1 MDTKKITL
9 TIPTKRYKFFV
20 ELLKNLD
27 FVQVDEVEAD
37 SDTAI
42 RKNLTQAFQDL
53 QKFKEGKLKTQ
64 SAKILLDEL

>member
-9 TIPTKRYKFFV
+9 TIPTKRYEFFI
-20 ELLKNLD
+20 ELMKNLD

-42 RKNLTQAFQDL
+42 RETLTKAFQDL
-53 QKFKEGKLKTQ
+53 QKFKEGNLKTH
-64 SAKILLDEL
+64 SAKSLLDEL